1 MPASGAEQ
9 PPLPP
14 LAALFGCP
22 ASASPGEGVL
32 GALAAAAARPGS
44 ADLLMLSRV
53 FLPPGALSCM
63 ADMELSRHSGLVMW
77 QQTFPTSF
85 HCIVL
90 QMQTSKELLRL
101 QARCTPS
108 TLAPSLPLHHSLQ
121 QGGALFEACSPSLH
135 DSESRNAAWPA
146 PVTLPEVCWQWST
159 QHRRCCRR
167 SASACWRQR
176 AEQGRWWCR
185 HCAGASRR
193 EVV

>member
-14 LAALFGCP
+14 LAAFFGCP
-22 ASASPGEGVL
+22 ASASPGEGVP

-44 ADLLMLSRV
+44 AELLMLSRV
-53 FLPPGALSCM
+53 LLPPDALSCM
-63 ADMELSRHSGLVMW
+63 ADMELSRHSGLVTW
-77 QQTFPTSF
+77 QQTFPTKF
-85 HCIVL
+85 ICIML
-90 QMQTSKELLRL
+90 QMQTSKYLLQL
-101 QARCTPS
+101 QACCTPS
-108 TLAPSLPLHHSLQ
+108 TLEPSLPLHYSLQ

-146 PVTLPEVCWQWST
+146 PVTLPEVCWQWSM

-176 AEQGRWWCR
+176 AEQGRRSC
-185 HCAGASRR
+185 HCAEASRR